1 MIDKVTI
8 DRIYER
14 ADIVDVIGE
23 FITLKKRG
31 VNYLGHCPFHN
42 ERTPSFTVSAAKS
55 IYKCF
60 GCGKSGNAVGFIME
74 HENLTYV
81 EALRYLAKKYHIEI
95 EEKAPDPE
103 FLAQQNKREA
113 QQVLTN
119 FAGDWFKEQLHKT
132 DEGRSVGLSY
142 FRERGF
148 TDQIIERFHLG
159 YSPTNRSA
167 FSQAALKKGFK
178 SDVLV
183 DSGLSVDRNG
193 TLYDRFADR
202 VMFPIHSITGQVIAF
217 GGRTMQKEANIA
229 KYLNSP
235 ETALYIKSKVLY
247 GIYQARKAIGQ
258 SDSCFLVEGYTDVL
272 SMHQCGIENVVASS
286 GTSLTTDQIRLIKR
300 FTPNLTVLYDGD
312 AAGIKASLRGIDM
325 ILAEDMN
332 VKVCLLPDGEDP
344 DSYARKNTAE
354 KFISFIRENET
365 DFIRFKTKLMLDS
378 TKGDPIKKAAIVND
392 IIQSVACIP
401 NMVTRSVYIQE
412 CCRMLDMP
420 EDVLYQATNKILK
433 ERGEKEFQREQREI
447 RQAEEIPQETSVP
460 AAKKE
465 MPVIK
470 DDLLV
475 TETELI
481 RFMLEYGDRV
491 VFSVPANDDSSGE
504 QFQTVAGY
512 MVEELERDELIPTEP
527 TLSVVFGIYSDA
539 LRKNTPLSSFYF
551 IHNPDIKLSSMV
563 AGILAPGHAL
573 SRIWERETNNP
584 LSEEMRLSL
593 AAQKIVN
600 EYKWRRLREMQKTLT
615 LKLANPK
622 LQDEEAAIIMRKL
635 NQINLVKTRLSSE
648 IGPRPIF

>member
-55 IYKCF
+55 IFKCF

-103 FLAQQNKREA
+103 QLAQQNKREA

-119 FAGDWFKEQLHKT
+119 YAGEWFKEQLHKSE
-132 DEGRSVGLSY
+132 EGRSIGLSY

-148 TDQIIERFHLG
+148 TDQIVERFQLG
-159 YSPTNRSA
+159 YSPSNRSA

-193 TLYDRFADR
+193 TLFDRFADR
-202 VMFPIHSITGQVIAF
+202 VMFPIHSITGQVIGF
-217 GGRTMQKEANIA
+217 GGRTMQKETNIA

-235 ETALYIKSKVLY
+235 ETALYVKSKVLY
-247 GIYQARKAIGQ
+247 GIFQARKAITQ
-258 SDSCFLVEGYTDVL
+258 NDSCFLVEGYTDVL
-272 SMHQCGIENVVASS
+272 SMHQSGIENVVASS
-286 GTSLTTDQIRLIKR
+286 GTSLTTEQIRLIRR

-344 DSYARKNTAE
+344 DSFARKNPSDKFTA
-354 KFISFIRENET
+354 FIKENET
-365 DFIRFKTKLMLDS
+365 DFIQFKTKLMLDT
-378 TKGDPIKKAAIVND
+378 TKGDPIKKAAIVTD
-392 IIQSVACIP
+392 IIQSISCIP
-401 NMVTRSVYIQE
+401 SMVTRSVYIQE
-412 CCRMLDMP
+412 CSRMLDMP
-420 EDVLYQATNKILK
+420 EDVLYQATNKIVR
-433 ERGEKEFQREQREI
+433 ERGEKEFQREQREN
-447 RQAEEIPQETSVP
+447 RQLEDIPQETP
-460 AAKKE
+460 ANATQKVAT
-465 MPVIK
+465 PIK
-470 DDLLV
+470 NDLLV
-475 TETELI
+475 TETEFI
-481 RFMLEYGDRV
+481 RFMLEFGDRV
-491 VFSVPANDDSSGE
+491 VFSITSDDSTSE
-504 QFQTVAGY
+504 PLFQTVAGY
-512 MVEELERDELIPTEP
+512 MIEELERDELTPTEP
-527 TLSVVFGIYSDA
+527 TLSAIFTLFSDA
-539 LRKNTPLSSFYF
+539 LKKNVPLSGFYF
-551 IHNPDIKLSSMV
+551 THNPDITISSKV
-563 AGILAPGHAL
+563 ADILAPGHTL
-573 SRIWERETNNP
+573 SRIWDREDRNP
-584 LSEEMRLSL
+584 IAEEIRLSQ
-593 AAQKIVN
+593 AAQKLVN
-600 EYKWRRLREMQKTLT
+600 EYKWRRLRDMQKILT
-615 LKLANPK
+615 QRLSAPDLS
-622 LQDEEAAIIMRKL
+622 DVEAGIIMNKL
-635 NQINLVKTRLSSE
+635 NRINLIKTQLSSE
-648 IGPRPIF
+648 LGARPIF